1 MDAEGVVRTVG
12 ASGARLH
19 TLLAM
24 EFRRFLNALVRIFCQ
39 IIKTGRR
46 LIYRVL
52 GYNQWLPTLFD
63 TVDAIRRLRPA

>member
-1 MDAEGVVRTVG
+1 
-12 ASGARLH
+12 
-19 TLLAM
+19 M